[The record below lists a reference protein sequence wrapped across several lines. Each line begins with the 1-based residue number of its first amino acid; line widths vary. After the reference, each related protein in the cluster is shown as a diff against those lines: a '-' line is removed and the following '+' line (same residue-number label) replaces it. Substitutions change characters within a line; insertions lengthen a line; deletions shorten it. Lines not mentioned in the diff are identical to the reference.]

1 MYTNKILYN
10 YIFILKN
17 DRNIIIQVSNIIATL
32 IKS

>member
-17 DRNIIIQVSNIIATL
+17 DSNIIIQVSNIIATL